1 MLGDGVMVREWD
13 LASRQGG
20 VESLLRSS
28 ESGGCA
34 LAAGDSCC
42 NRWESIIGFGLLCD
56 KQDWQ

>member
-13 LASRQGG
+13 LAGRRGR

-34 LAAGDSCC
+34 LAAGGGCC
-42 NRWESIIGFGLLCD
+42 DRQESIIGFGLLCD
-56 KQDWQ
+56 ERDWR